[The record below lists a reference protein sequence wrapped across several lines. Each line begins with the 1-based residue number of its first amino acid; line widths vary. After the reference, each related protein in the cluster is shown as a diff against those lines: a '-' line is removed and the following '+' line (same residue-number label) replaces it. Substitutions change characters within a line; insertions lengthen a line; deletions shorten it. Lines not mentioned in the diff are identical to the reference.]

1 MRRITVVQC
10 LPALQA
16 GGVERSTLE
25 TARALVE
32 RGHRSIV
39 ISAGGRLQEQCIAEG
54 SEHFK
59 CEIGKKSL
67 LIFRSIHK
75 FREILR
81 ELQPD
86 IVHARSRL
94 PAWSALL
101 AMRNLEHKAKFVTS
115 VHGLNSP
122 GFYSGVMLRGEKIIC
137 VSETVKKH
145 VLSHWPNTDSN
156 KIVVITPGIDPRE
169 FSPERPADEQ
179 WCRDF
184 FSAYP
189 KLQGE
194 KLLLL
199 PARATR
205 LKGHGFALNLLAA
218 LRPEMGDVR
227 LCCLGARQGGRENY
241 LQELLQQAEHLGVS
255 PFVEFLKPI
264 KAIDKA
270 YALSDLVLQLSNKP
284 EAFGRTAIE
293 ALSMGRPVLGWNL
306 GGVGE
311 NLQKFFPQGLV
322 EPFDEKALM
331 QSAKNILKNKILPVP
346 QALPSLS
353 SMQSNMMELYEQLC
367 P

>member
-32 RGHRSIV
+32 RGHRSII

-75 FREILR
+75 FRELLK

-101 AMRNLEHKAKFVTS
+101 AIRNLEHKPKFITS

-122 GFYSGVMLRGEKIIC
+122 GFYSGVMMRGEKIIC
-137 VSETVKKH
+137 VSDTVKKH
-145 VLSHWPNTDSN
+145 VLSHWPDTDDK
-156 KIVVITPGIDPRE
+156 KIIVITPGIDPKE
-169 FSPERPADEQ
+169 FSANLQVDKQ
-179 WCRDF
+179 WQQDF
-184 FSAYP
+184 FNDYP

-205 LKGHGFALNLLAA
+205 LKGHSFALNLLAA
-218 LRPEMGDVR
+218 LRQEIGDVR
-227 LCCLGARQGGRENY
+227 LCCLGARQVGREKY
-241 LQELLQQAEHLGVS
+241 LQELEQQAEHLEIS
-255 PFVEFLKPI
+255 NFVEFLKPI

-284 EAFGRTAIE
+284 EAFGRTVIE
-293 ALSMGRPVLGWNL
+293 ALSMGKPVLGWNL
-306 GGVGE
+306 GGAGE

-322 EPFDEKALM
+322 EPFDENALM
-331 QSAKNILKNKILPVP
+331 QGAKNILENKIVPLP

-353 SMQSNMMELYEQLC
+353 AMQSNMMELYEQLC

>member
-39 ISAGGRLQEQCIAEG
+39 VSAGGRLQEQCIAEG

-75 FREILR
+75 FRELLK

-101 AMRNLEHKAKFVTS
+101 AMRNLQHKPKFITS

-122 GFYSGVMLRGEKIIC
+122 GFYSGVMLRAEKIIC
-137 VSETVKKH
+137 VSDTVKKH
-145 VLSHWPNTDSN
+145 VLSHWPNTDDK
-156 KIVVITPGIDPRE
+156 KIIVITPGIDPNE
-169 FSPERPADEQ
+169 FSTNLLVDEQ
-179 WCRDF
+179 WRLDF
-184 FSAYP
+184 FSHYP

-205 LKGHGFALNLLAA
+205 LKGHSFALNLLAA
-218 LRPEMGDVR
+218 LRQEIGDVR
-227 LCCLGARQGGRENY
+227 LCCLGAHQLGRERY
-241 LQELLQQAEHLGVS
+241 LQELQQQAERLGVS
-255 PFVEFLKPI
+255 NFVEFVKPI

-270 YALSDLVLQLSNKP
+270 YAVSDLVLQLSSKP

-322 EPFDEKALM
+322 EPFDENSLR
-331 QSAKNILKNKILPVP
+331 QTAKNILENKILPVP

-353 SMQSNMMELYEQLC
+353 AMQSNMMELYEQLC